1 MSFSNILE
9 HDIQEI
15 SSQIVSLFE
24 YVSVLVLG
32 SCVGQCE
39 NGQEQF

>member
-15 SSQIVSLFE
+15 AQIVSLFE